1 MYRRGSRAVFAKL
14 FFLCPLNTDNCRLL
28 PVKFIFQAQKEVLDL
43 FRSMAARIL
52 SGKPIA
58 EAIKAEVAEE
68 VRQLQAQGVRPGLAV
83 VRVGDDPASA
93 VYVGSKVRTSEELG
107 INSEHIHLP
116 ATASHDEVIGI
127 VRELNLRDDIDGIL
141 VQLPLPPQVDAG
153 AVLEAIDPQKD
164 VDGFHPVNVGRLSLG
179 EKALVPCTPAGVIE
193 ILKRSDIEIAG
204 KHAVIVGRSNIVGK
218 PMAMLL
224 LKENATVTICHSRT
238 ADLPSVTRQ
247 ADILVAAIGR
257 AGFIR
262 GEHIR
267 EGAAV
272 VDVGINNVS
281 DPDFAAE
288 LFAPEDLEKRLKAI
302 ENRGFTL
309 VGDVN
314 PREAVE
320 KASSFTPVPGGVG
333 LLTVAMLMKNTV
345 EASKMRRGI

>member
-1 MYRRGSRAVFAKL
+1 MS
-14 FFLCPLNTDNCRLL
+14 
-28 PVKFIFQAQKEVLDL
+28 
-43 FRSMAARIL
+43 SRIL

-58 EAIKAEVAEE
+58 EAIKSEAARAVEQLVADH
-68 VRQLQAQGVRPGLAV
+68 GMRPGLTV
-83 VRVGDDPASA
+83 VRVGEDPASA
-93 VYVGSKVRTSEELG
+93 VYVGSKVKTSEELG
-107 INSEHIHLP
+107 IRSEHVHLP
-116 ATASHDEVIGI
+116 TETSHDELLGI
-127 VRELNLRDDIDGIL
+127 IRALNARDDVDGIL
-141 VQLPLPPQVDAG
+141 VQLPLPKQIRASE
-153 AVLEAIDPQKD
+153 VLDAIDPLKD
-164 VDGFHPVNVGRLSLG
+164 VDGFHPINVGRLSLG

-193 ILKRSDIEIAG
+193 ILKRSDIPIAG

-224 LKENATVTICHSRT
+224 LNENATVTVCHSRT
-238 ADLPSVTRQ
+238 ADLPSITRQ

-262 GEHIR
+262 SEHIR

-272 VDVGINNVS
+272 IDVGINNVA

-288 LFAPEDLEKRLKAI
+288 LFAPEDIEKRLKAI

-320 KASSFTPVPGGVG
+320 KAGSFTPVPGGVG
-333 LLTVAMLMKNTV
+333 LLTVAMLMKNTI
-345 EASKMRRGI
+345 EAARMRRGI